1 MFHKIKS
8 NNSLQN
14 NWYLCEMSQFDRFF
28 TSWVDLIGSLLVL
41 TDLKM
46 FQFFGVLGLTIK
58 PVKPIGVVF
67 KTLKTSI
74 IDVQTHE

>member
-1 MFHKIKS
+1 
-8 NNSLQN
+8 
-14 NWYLCEMSQFDRFF
+14 MSQFDRFF

-46 FQFFGVLGLTIK
+46 FQFFGVFGLTIK